1 MSGKSPIELENE
13 ALGLAV
19 RFKNCPIR
27 VSIMGVLGRRWTLLI
42 LRDIA
47 FLKIVR
53 FNQILRSIPGLTPR
67 VLILRLHE
75 LEDEGLIRAVVV
87 KKKPR
92 VVEWTLTEKGDDTVP
107 ILLSVMAFGAK
118 WYSEEVFEDGQART
132 LNEIWPGRTAD
143 GGTEPR
149 SINTVP

>member
-1 MSGKSPIELENE
+1 MELDIQ
-13 ALGLAV
+13 ALGLPI
-19 RFKNCPIR
+19 RFKNCPIQ
-27 VSIMGVLGRRWTLLI
+27 VSIMGVLGKRWTLLI

-67 VLILRLHE
+67 VLVLRLHE
-75 LEDEGLIRAVVV
+75 LEDEGLIRSIVV

-92 VVEWTLTEKGDDTVP
+92 VVEWALTEKGDDTVP

-132 LNEIWPGRTAD
+132 LDEIWLGRPAD
-143 GGTEPR
+143 DGTEPDG